1 MCHWKSLIF
10 NFLDLLRVQL
20 PDYPHQRVGLLHLT
34 EAPLPLCGPAMLPC
48 EEISSPK
55 TINIKQYLNTNNFLV
70 NNRHFVIKSSQTT
83 QLYIT
88 KVFDKQ
94 FSCHDYIKIH
104 FS

>member
-20 PDYPHQRVGLLHLT
+20 PAYSHQRVRLLHLT
-34 EAPLPLCGPAMLPC
+34 EVPLPLCGPAMLPF
-48 EEISSPK
+48 EEMSCPK

-70 NNRHFVIKSSQTT
+70 NNRHFVIKSSQT

-94 FSCHDYIKIH
+94 FSCHDYIKNH